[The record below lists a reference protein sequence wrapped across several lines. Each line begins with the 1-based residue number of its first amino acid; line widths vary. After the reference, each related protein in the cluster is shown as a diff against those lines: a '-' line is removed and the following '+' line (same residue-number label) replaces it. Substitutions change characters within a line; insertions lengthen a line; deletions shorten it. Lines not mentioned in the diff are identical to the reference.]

1 MTPFDLITLARIGAN
16 SMYDFWHYCFN
27 ECRHEDPVT
36 AYSCIE
42 KMAHYRDV
50 SDELNALLP
59 DEVSISH
66 MVNTHAETESVFRRF

>member
-1 MTPFDLITLARIGAN
+1 MVPFDLITLARIGAN

-36 AYSCIE
+36 AYSCLE

-50 SDELNALLP
+50 VDELNTLLP
-59 DEVSISH
+59 DDVSISRK
-66 MVNTHAETESVFRRF
+66 VISHAEAKSLF